1 MFSQSRGKLRF
12 DDEAAAF
19 VPGRSL
25 QPERSAGSAG
35 GCHTLAACFAEGAR
49 AGAEAAAVAGF
60 AADTPKAPPV
70 DEPQLSPLL
79 PTWAVPSGVA
89 PARAKA
95 FVDFQ
100 NDVTAKDLGLAVR
113 EGFQSIEHVK
123 RYTTT
128 GMGTDQG
135 KTSNVNALAIVA
147 DKRGLPIEAV
157 GTTTFRMPYTP
168 VTFGALAGPSA
179 GRQKC
184 PADSTWIAYAHDA
197 AGGFNDELSVA

>member
-1 MFSQSRGKLRF
+1 MRESEQ
-12 DDEAAAF
+12 
-19 VPGRSL
+19 
-25 QPERSAGSAG
+25 
-35 GCHTLAACFAEGAR
+35 
-49 AGAEAAAVAGF
+49 
-60 AADTPKAPPV
+60 
-70 DEPQLSPLL
+70 SPLL
-79 PTWAVPSGVA
+79 PIWVLPSRVP
-89 PARAKA
+89 PALAKA

-147 DKRGLPIEAV
+147 DKRGIPIEAV

-168 VTFGALAGPSA
+168 
-179 GRQKC
+179 
-184 PADSTWIAYAHDA
+184 
-197 AGGFNDELSVA
+197 LSLIHI